1 MKKNKIIALVSSVVI
16 ALALISCSS
25 PSSPSTNNNETTNN
39 SESPENPTDS
49 GQAGEQSGEQNPETP
64 ETPTDSGS
72 SGEESDITF
81 SVKNK
86 LTIGGKT
93 YEKTK
98 EVVVIASGTT
108 ETICMEE
115 DPVDYHGTGVFIKD
129 RSVTLS
135 PFLIGAY
142 EVTQELYNDVMGN
155 NPSYYQNEIYPVES
169 DEEQR
174 LRPVEKVTWYDAVYF
189 CNELTKKLMSE
200 EHCVYTITND
210 KKTGNHITSADVT
223 IDIAKKGYR
232 LPTEAE
238 WEFAARGGNPKALEW
253 KYAYAG
259 VETEKT
265 GSFISGSID
274 TSLGDYGWYFFVGQR
289 KTHEVG
295 MLKPN
300 TLNLYDMSGNVCEWC
315 NDWLNNKYDDPITTE
330 SITDPIGPKT
340 GESRINRGGSC
351 ENHSYVCSVS
361 VRIDNAP
368 DIQSELIGFRLVR
381 SLK

>member
-25 PSSPSTNNNETTNN
+25 PSSPESTNN
-39 SESPENPTDS
+39 S
-49 GQAGEQSGEQNPETP
+49 
-64 ETPTDSGS
+64 DSGS
-72 SGEESDITF
+72 SGEEVDKTF
-81 SVKNK
+81 SVKEK
-86 LTIGGKT
+86 LTIDGKT

-142 EVTQELYNDVMGN
+142 EVTQELYNDVMEN
-155 NPSYYQNEIYPVES
+155 NPSYFQNNNFSIES
-169 DEEQR
+169 GEEQR
-174 LRPVEKVTWYDAVYF
+174 LRPVDNVTWYDAVYF

-200 EHCVYTITND
+200 EHCVYTITSVS
-210 KKTGNHITSADVT
+210 KTGYHITSANVD
-223 IDIAKKGYR
+223 IDLTKKGYR

-238 WEFAARGGNPKALEW
+238 WEFAARGGNPKASEW

-259 VETEKT
+259 VDTGKT
-265 GSFISGSID
+265 GTFITGNVDS
-274 TSLGDYGWYFFVGQR
+274 SLDEYGWYDFVGQQ

-295 MLKPN
+295 KKKPN

-315 NDWLNNKYDDPITTE
+315 YDRYIDDYTPITTE
-330 SITDPIGPKT
+330 TVTDPIGPDT
-340 GESRINRGGSC
+340 GDNRIRRGGSYW
-351 ENHSYVCSVS
+351 SKFYVCSVS
-361 VRIDNAP
+361 VRDNWLP
-368 DIQSELIGFRLVR
+368 GNNVDISGFRLVR

>member
-16 ALALISCSS
+16 ALFLISCSS

-39 SESPENPTDS
+39 SENPSDS

-64 ETPTDSGS
+64 IDSGS
-72 SGEESDITF
+72 SEEEGDKTF
-81 SVKNK
+81 SVKDK
-86 LTIGGKT
+86 LTIDGKT

-98 EVVVIASGTT
+98 EVVVIAKGTT
-108 ETICMEE
+108 ATICMDE
-115 DPVDYHGTGVFIKD
+115 DPIDYHGTGVFIKD

-142 EVTQELYNDVMGN
+142 EVTQELYGDVMGN
-155 NPSYYQNEIYPVES
+155 NPSHFQNNYYPVES
-169 DEEQR
+169 NEEQR
-174 LRPVEKVTWYDAVYF
+174 LRPVESVTWYDAVYF

-200 EHCVYTITND
+200 EHCVYTITNVS
-210 KKTGNHITSADVT
+210 KTGNHITSADVD
-223 IDIAKKGYR
+223 IDLNKKGYR

-238 WEFAARGGNPKALEW
+238 WEFAARGGNPKAPEW

-259 VETEKT
+259 VDTGKT
-265 GSFISGSID
+265 KTQSFITGTD
-274 TSLGDYGWYFFVGQR
+274 DPSLNEYGWYNFVGQN

-315 NDWLNNKYDDPITTE
+315 YDRYIDDNTPITTD
-330 SITDPIGPKT
+330 SATDPAGPET
-340 GESRINRGGSC
+340 GEYRINRGGSFFQKFT
-351 ENHSYVCSVS
+351 VCPVS
-361 VRIDNAP
+361 VRCWIDPNRS
-368 DIQSELIGFRLVR
+368 DEVIGFRLVR